1 KPEDA
6 DFRKERGKLYRAKG
20 ERDRASADFTKAI
33 EIYSSVIASSPSDF
47 AAYWQRADVHALSG
61 DEVAMIADYDKIVV
75 LLSDPK
81 TAVDFNR
88 RAWAHFKANRA
99 EKGLPDA
106 VRSLEIAPDNADA
119 LDTRGHIL
127 EALGRR
133 EEANRRLPPSVIN
146 RSQPANVQRRV
157 EASRRSMSPWLLRP
171 RPARR
176 LRSQVR
182 ILSGGSD
189 HSLRSCGQITLC
201 VLVHFSRP
209 AFPSASADFGHTK
222 GTDTGRAKRSAPPMS
237 PPLSGSLPLL
247 SPPQDVFQ
255 RPRNLRLGH
264 PSPVR
269 EEFLRDCVESRR
281 RKRLPSVQ
289 LQSPVLG
296 LRVR

>member
-1 KPEDA
+1 SAGDDLAAKGDYGRAIVLYSRAVEIDPTDAYLVYVYSSRATAYANKGDIDRAIDDYSRAIEIKPEDA

-127 EALGRR
+127 
-133 EEANRRLPPSVIN
+133 
-146 RSQPANVQRRV
+146 
-157 EASRRSMSPWLLRP
+157 
-171 RPARR
+171 
-176 LRSQVR
+176 
-182 ILSGGSD
+182 
-189 HSLRSCGQITLC
+189 
-201 VLVHFSRP
+201 
-209 AFPSASADFGHTK
+209 
-222 GTDTGRAKRSAPPMS
+222 
-237 PPLSGSLPLL
+237 
-247 SPPQDVFQ
+247 
-255 RPRNLRLGH
+255 
-264 PSPVR
+264 
-269 EEFLRDCVESRR
+269 
-281 RKRLPSVQ
+281 
-289 LQSPVLG
+289 
-296 LRVR
+296 